1 MPEIKKYPAWE
12 ELTFA
17 NNFLFCK
24 IMEDNP
30 EICRRLLEILL
41 HIKIEKLSPPK
52 SEWAMQESVGS
63 KGVRFDVYTRDD
75 NRIFDIEIQT
85 TINANLSKRARY
97 YQSII
102 DTDSLA
108 RGEKYSRLKDSYVIF
123 LCLSDPFD
131 ENLPVYFFENTCR
144 FGRKRNL
151 GDGSYKLF
159 FNASEYA
166 KMETVEEQNFFKF
179 LSEQNA
185 DGDFAKT
192 IEEKVNFARKN
203 MDWRKN
209 YMTWQQTIDEEKD
222 IAFEEGVRQ
231 GVERG
236 LEQGLERG
244 LYEAR
249 IENAKAMLADG
260 MDVNLVAKYT
270 GLSVETIKAEL
281 LE

>member
-24 IMEDNP
+24 IMEENP

-52 SEWAMQESVGS
+52 SEWTMQESVGS
-63 KGVRFDVYTRDD
+63 KGVRFDVYTKDE

-85 TINANLSKRARY
+85 TNQKNLPKRARY
-97 YQSII
+97 YQSVI
-102 DTDSLA
+102 DMDNLSH
-108 RGEKYSRLKDSYVIF
+108 GEKYTQLKESYVIF
-123 LCLSDPFD
+123 LCLFDPFD
-131 ENLPVYFFENTCR
+131 EKLPVYFFENTCR
-144 FGRKRNL
+144 FGQKRNL
-151 GDGSYKLF
+151 GDGAYKLF

-185 DGDFAKT
+185 DGDFTKT
-192 IEEKVNFARKN
+192 IKEKVIFARKN

-222 IAFEEGVRQ
+222 IAFEEGIKQ
-231 GVERG
+231 GI
-236 LEQGLERG
+236 
-244 LYEAR
+244 YKKS
-249 IENAKAMLADG
+249 IEDAKAMLADN
-260 MDVNLVAKYT
+260 MDINLVAKYT
-270 GLSVETIKAEL
+270 GLPVETIEL
-281 LE
+281 ECKNLSV